1 MDNQEKIL
9 ARILFENKIFK
20 ADGNL
25 FENLFTEIMNSV
37 EPDFQQIK
45 PWGNIGDKN
54 NDGYILSKGIYY
66 QVFAPEDIRRS
77 YPEVVAKLKTDL
89 KGLIERWSSIRE
101 FYFVVNDKFKGVNPE
116 AEQTIKS
123 LKYTYKLDK
132 TGFLTPK
139 DLNRI
144 LFNLPDDQIL
154 KIVGFL
160 PYIDKITNLDFSVL
174 NEVIGYIMNLPPR
187 RAFSSDVKLPDWD
200 EKIKFNNLSDFTKSE
215 LNYAYQKI
223 GSLNTFLSNNS
234 FLAEELQKKLIGI
247 YRQIREDW
255 KNLSYIGENVFWEI
269 VNICLPK
276 NTEIHQSAVICILSK
291 YFESCDI
298 LEEPKNN

>member
-20 ADGNL
+20 ADGNA
-25 FENLFTEIMNSV
+25 FENLFTEIMSSS

-45 PWGNIGDKN
+45 PWGNIGDKK
-54 NDGYILSKGIYY
+54 NDGYIPSKGIYY
-66 QVFAPEDIRRS
+66 QVFAPEEIRKS
-77 YPEVVAKLKTDL
+77 YPEVVEKLKTDL
-89 KGLIERWSSIRE
+89 KGLLAQWSPVNE

-123 LKYTYKLDK
+123 LKITYKLDK

-144 LFNLPDDQIL
+144 LFSLSDDLIY
-154 KIVGFL
+154 KIAGF
-160 PYIDKITNLDFSVL
+160 YFNIDKITNLDFTILS
-174 NEVIGYIMNLPPR
+174 EVIDFIMQQPPR
-187 RAFSSDVKLPDWD
+187 RAFSTDVKLPDWD
-200 EKIKFNNLSDFTKSE
+200 EKIKFNNLSDFAKSE

-223 GSLNTFLSNNS
+223 GSLNIFLNNNS

-247 YRQIREDW
+247 YQQIIEDW
-255 KNLSYIGENVFWEI
+255 KDLSYIGENVFWEI
-269 VNICLPK
+269 VNICMPK
-276 NTEIHQSAVICILSK
+276 NTEIHQSAVISILSK

-298 LEEPKNN
+298 LEEPKKV